1 MDKDIK
7 ASQVR
12 AVQYFFTDG
21 LAELSGAAICMLLA
35 VYFLILQIL
44 PASQEGGFAIFFL
57 LVFMAAFG
65 IRKLMFWY
73 RERNTYPRTGFV
85 ELKKRG
91 DRRLLGIEIG
101 FTVILLGF
109 MLFTIIRGV
118 QNIAWIPVLSGVI
131 YAFIF
136 ALVGYR
142 TKLVRFYFLAVF
154 CLLLSVFL
162 ALSGIDDFWG
172 AAILSFITGLVLLS
186 FGIVTRATYLHQPIA
201 DMEQANER

>member
-12 AVQYFFTDG
+12 AVQYFFADG
-21 LAELSGAAICMLLA
+21 LAELSGSAICILLA
-35 VYFLILQIL
+35 VYFFILEIL
-44 PASQEGGFAIFFL
+44 PVSQGGFAIFFL

-85 ELKKRG
+85 EPKKRE

-109 MLFTIIRGV
+109 LLYIILQGI
-118 QNIAWIPVLSGVI
+118 QNIAWIPALCGVI
-131 YAFIF
+131 FAFIF
-136 ALVGYR
+136 ALAGYR
-142 TKLVRFYFLAVF
+142 TKLVRFYFLVVF
-154 CLLLSVFL
+154 CLLLGVVL

-172 AAILSFITGLVLLS
+172 AAILCFITGLVLLS

-201 DMEQANER
+201 GMEQANER